1 MGSHKVSLI
10 PGDWIGPETC
20 KVLRRIVEA
29 AGVQIDWDVQKVE
42 GGVLSDA
49 LVASCRENRVI
60 LKGKLA
66 APRVVGQL
74 PPTIELRRRL
84 GLWATL
90 RPVRE
95 LPGIPTRFPG
105 MDLVVI
111 RETSEDIYSGLEH
124 KVADGVF
131 EAIKITT
138 PAACERIAR
147 FAFEYA
153 AEHGRKSVTIAH
165 KSNIMKKSDGLFL
178 RTARRIGE
186 EYADRVETRDVIVD
200 ALCMH
205 LVRNPLRFDV
215 LLTGNLFGDI
225 VSDLCSG
232 LGGGI
237 STSPSLSRSEEIFL
251 FENPHGKA
259 PDLVGTGLANPLP
272 MIQAAIP
279 MLCHL
284 GEDAAARN
292 IRAAMEG
299 ALRGGLSPVDQGGSD
314 GCAAFETAIL
324 ARL

>member
-1 MGSHKVSLI
+1 
-10 PGDWIGPETC
+10 
-20 KVLRRIVEA
+20 
-29 AGVQIDWDVQKVE
+29 
-42 GGVLSDA
+42 
-49 LVASCRENRVI
+49 
-60 LKGKLA
+60 
-66 APRVVGQL
+66 
-74 PPTIELRRRL
+74 
-84 GLWATL
+84 
-90 RPVRE
+90 
-95 LPGIPTRFPG
+95 

-153 AEHGRKSVTIAH
+153 SEHGRKSVTIAH

-178 RTARRIGE
+178 RTARRVGE

-205 LVRNPLRFDV
+205 LIRNPLRFDV

-292 IRAAMEG
+292 IRTAMEG
-299 ALRGGLSPVDQGGSD
+299 ALQGGLSPVDQGGSD
-314 GCAAFETAIL
+314 GCAAFEKAIR